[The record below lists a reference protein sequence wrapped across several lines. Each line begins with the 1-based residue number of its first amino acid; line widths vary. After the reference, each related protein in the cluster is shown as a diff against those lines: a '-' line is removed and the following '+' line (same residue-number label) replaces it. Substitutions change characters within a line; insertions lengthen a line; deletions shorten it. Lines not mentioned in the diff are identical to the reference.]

1 MSYTSNIGNLYS
13 FEAEAN
19 VLGFF
24 FNAHVDEDKRMQI
37 LQLVQPEHFT
47 DSKYVAI
54 YSALKKFEVFD
65 KIVLWDKAKSLD
77 IIKRESIEWKDIEYI
92 DDFVEIDKIDSY
104 VEILFDRYQ
113 KRRLYDFGEE
123 IKHAMASGENQ
134 YEIALKAQS
143 ILSHLSERS
152 RLETNQE
159 LLEKVFN
166 EDAGD
171 VISTGFEHIDNFI
184 GGLTRGM
191 VVVIGGDSGHMKTT
205 LALEQSFRMADKN
218 PTAKIGIFSKEMTSE
233 SLIKKQISRIC
244 KIPINRIFSQRYDK
258 EEVKRRMMEVPAWRD
273 NRIRIVNPNLFTGV
287 ADIARIQM
295 AQRFDVW
302 FLDFIQL
309 LEFAKSAASPSDYNV
324 QVGQNMRNLQ
334 SLALATKSVGII
346 LSQVKKGI
354 EYRESKRPTI
364 SDLEWSGLIKQL
376 ASYIF
381 FSYYPCKYYGT
392 SKISDDRYYL
402 LGEKTRFSETFTYPM
417 SVNPELGIF
426 TEINSPNERMERVN
440 ELNKVL
446 KTRI

>member
-1 MSYTSNIGNLYS
+1 
-13 FEAEAN
+13 
-19 VLGFF
+19 
-24 FNAHVDEDKRMQI
+24 
-37 LQLVQPEHFT
+37 
-47 DSKYVAI
+47 
-54 YSALKKFEVFD
+54 
-65 KIVLWDKAKSLD
+65 
-77 IIKRESIEWKDIEYI
+77 
-92 DDFVEIDKIDSY
+92 
-104 VEILFDRYQ
+104 
-113 KRRLYDFGEE
+113 
-123 IKHAMASGENQ
+123 
-134 YEIALKAQS
+134 
-143 ILSHLSERS
+143 
-152 RLETNQE
+152 
-159 LLEKVFN
+159 
-166 EDAGD
+166 
-171 VISTGFEHIDNFI
+171 
-184 GGLTRGM
+184 M

-244 KIPINRIFSQRYDK
+244 GIPINKIFSQQYDK

-273 NRIRIVNPNLFTGV
+273 NRIKIVNPNLFTGV

-309 LEFAKSAASPSDYNV
+309 LEFAKGAASSSDFNI

-354 EYRESKRPTI
+354 EYRESKKPTI

-381 FSYYPCKYYGT
+381 FSYYPCKYYGQG
-392 SKISDDRYYL
+392 KISDDRYYL

-417 SVNPELGIF
+417 IVNPQLGIF
-426 TEINSPNERMERVN
+426 TEVDSPSERTNYVN
-440 ELNKVL
+440 ELNKLL
-446 KTRI
+446 KQRI

>member
-1 MSYTSNIGNLYS
+1 MSNIGNLYS

-19 VLGFF
+19 VMGFF
-24 FNAHVDEDKRMQI
+24 FNPHVEEDKRMQI

-47 DSKYVAI
+47 DTKYIAI
-54 YSALKKFEVFD
+54 YSALKKHQVFD
-65 KIVLWDKAKSLD
+65 KIVLWDKIKTLD
-77 IIKRESIEWKDIEYI
+77 IIKRAKVEWLDVEQL
-92 DDFVEIDKIDSY
+92 DDFVDLERIDSY

-123 IKHAMASGENQ
+123 VKNAMVDGENQ

-171 VISTGFEHIDNFI
+171 VISTGFKHIDSFI

-205 LALEQSFRMADKN
+205 LALEQSFRMAETN

-244 KIPINRIFSQRYDK
+244 GIPINKIFSQQYDK
-258 EEVKRRMMEVPAWRD
+258 DEVYKKMMAVPAWRD
-273 NRIRIVNPNLFTGV
+273 NRIKIVNPNLFIGV

-309 LEFAKSAASPSDYNV
+309 LEFAKSAASSSDYNV

-354 EYRESKRPTI
+354 EYREAKRPTI

-392 SKISDDRYYL
+392 SKITDERYYL

-417 SVNPELGIF
+417 KVNPVLGVF
-426 TEINSPNERMERVN
+426 TEIDSPSERTELVN
-440 ELNKVL
+440 ELNKLL
-446 KTRI
+446 KNRF